1 MKHMRHVLI
10 VLFTG
15 WILCSQLS
23 ACTTAIVSGKFTPD
37 GRPLLFKHRDAGV
50 LQNKLMFFTDGTYEY
65 IGVVNSD
72 DPAGDEIW
80 AGCNSAG
87 FAIMNAASYNM
98 NENDTTSLKDREGI
112 VMKQALQSCATV
124 DDFEKLLERLPKPL
138 GVEANFGV
146 IDAHGGAAYFECGNF
161 DFIKIDANDPQ
172 TAPFGY
178 VVRTNYSFARDPDKG
193 YGYIR
198 YLTAEQLFYNA
209 AAAGDLT
216 FQFILQKV
224 SRCLRHSLT
233 GVDLSQN
240 LPKDENDTRFVDFQD
255 FIPRHS
261 SASTVVVQGVRPD
274 ESPDKATMWTILG
287 WQLCAVALP
296 TWVKGGQHLPSV
308 LMADDTGNA
317 PLCDMAMRLKKQCFP
332 IERGSGYKYMNLAA
346 VINQAGSGILQRLMP
361 LEDEIIVKSVEAL
374 TRWREGG
381 MNAKDIQNHYQ
392 WLDDIISMK
401 YKNMFNL

>member
-1 MKHMRHVLI
+1 MKHIRHELI
-10 VLFTG
+10 AFFTG

-50 LQNKLMFFTDGTYEY
+50 LQNKLMFFTDGKFEY

-72 DPAGDEIW
+72 DPEGDEIW

-98 NENDTTSLKDREGI
+98 NENDTTSVKDREGI

-146 IDAHGGAAYFECGNF
+146 IDAQGGAAYFECGNF

-178 VVRTNYSFARDPDKG
+178 IVRTNYSFARDPNEG

-209 AAAGDLT
+209 AASGDLT

-233 GVDLSQN
+233 GIDLSQN
-240 LPKDENDTRFVDFQD
+240 LPRDGNDTRFVDFQD

-274 ESPDKATMWTILG
+274 ESPDKTTMWTILG
-287 WQLCAVALP
+287 WQPCAVAMP
-296 TWVKGGQHLPSV
+296 TWVKGGQRLPSV
-308 LMADDTGNA
+308 LMADETGNA

-346 VINQAGSGILQRLMP
+346 LMNQAGSGILQRLMP
-361 LEDEIIVKSVEAL
+361 LEDEIIAKSIGVL
-374 TRWREGG
+374 TRWREEG
-381 MNAKDIQNHYQ
+381 MNTKDIQDHYR
-392 WLDDIISMK
+392 WLDDIIFVK